1 MNDAVKGRYLL
12 KFDEI
17 NRITGNEIITFESDT
32 ETAVKK
38 FRDILVDMYIEGF
51 SAAAYMLDTEDKRVQ
66 ERNIDKTV
74 AYSYPD
80 GVSIE
85 DKRVQERNVNKMAAH
100 SYPDGVSI
108 EDKFREYYRAQN
120 EQELERLLNSEAHRA
135 YNTGAYDLALSVPG
149 AVSEWVTVND
159 FRVRETH
166 EYLEGITTP
175 VGGYFYTFDG
185 DRARFPGDFKNPANN
200 ANCRCIL
207 RYTV

>member
-1 MNDAVKGRYLL
+1 MMNDAVTGRYLL

-38 FRDILVDMYIEGF
+38 FRDILVDMYVEGF

-74 AYSYPD
+74 AY
-80 GVSIE
+80 
-85 DKRVQERNVNKMAAH
+85 